1 MSPIAARV
9 RPVAVY
15 VLMTVVGAAAFL
27 YPFWLPSGSAPDGAH
42 RLDAPILA
50 AVVAALV
57 VGAITLEVR
66 RGTMNGAT
74 ISLLAVLSAAC
85 AILRIIGLPAG
96 GNAIFFLVVLAAAAF
111 GPRFGLLLGL
121 CAMAVSAVLTG
132 GFGPWLPFQMLTL
145 AWMGGGAG
153 LVGRQTRTLSPWL
166 EVCILAAYAWVWG
179 FVFGAVMNLWFWPF
193 IVDGGPLSWSPDY
206 GLAQTLAHY
215 WRFYVVTSFPW
226 DAARAF
232 VNAALVLLLGR
243 SLLRSMRRFVG
254 RTEPVAVWDAPRWLD
269 RSPVEDGEAA
279 AR

>member
-1 MSPIAARV
+1 MSAIADRAR
-9 RPVAVY
+9 PAAVY

-27 YPFWLPSGSAPDGAH
+27 YPFWLPSASAPDGAH

-50 AVVAALV
+50 GVVAALV

-85 AILRIIGLPAG
+85 AILRIVGLPAG

-111 GPRFGLLLGL
+111 GPRFGMLLGL

-145 AWMGGGAG
+145 AWMGAGAG
-153 LVGRQTRTLSPWL
+153 LLGRATRGLAPWAEVG
-166 EVCILAAYAWVWG
+166 VLALYGWVWG
-179 FVFGAVMNLWFWPF
+179 FVFGAIMNLWFWPF
-193 IVDGGPLSWSPDY
+193 TVDGGPLSWDPAY
-206 GLAQTLAHY
+206 GLAETLAQY
-215 WRFYVVTSFPW
+215 WRFYALTSFPW

-232 VNAALVLLLGR
+232 VNAALILVLGR
-243 SLLRSMRRFVG
+243 PLLRSMRRFVG
-254 RTEPVAVWDAPRWLD
+254 PCEPV
-269 RSPVEDGEAA
+269 VELEV
-279 AR
+279 

>member
-1 MSPIAARV
+1 MTPIAARD

-15 VLMTVVGAAAFL
+15 VLMTVVGVAAFL
-27 YPFWLPSGSAPDGAH
+27 YPFWLPSESAPDSAH

-85 AILRIIGLPAG
+85 AILRIVGMPAG
-96 GNAIFFLVVLAAAAF
+96 GNAIFFLVILAGVAF

-145 AWMGGGAG
+145 AWLGAGAG
-153 LVGRQTRTLSPWL
+153 LLGRFTRTLPPWA
-166 EVCILAAYAWVWG
+166 EVAILAVYGWVWG
-179 FVFGAVMNLWFWPF
+179 FLFGAVMNLWFWPF
-193 IVDGGPLSWSPDY
+193 TVDGGPLSWSPDY
-206 GLAQTLAHY
+206 GLAQSLAHY
-215 WRFYVVTSFPW
+215 WRFYAVTSFAW
-226 DAARAF
+226 DAARAL
-232 VNAALVLLLGR
+232 VNALLILLLGR
-243 SLLRSMRRFVG
+243 TLLRSMRRFVA
-254 RTEPVAVWDAPRWLD
+254 RTEPVAVFEP
-269 RSPVEDGEAA
+269 
-279 AR
+279 